1 MLSSFSKIYKEQ
13 QTIKNNAPNE
23 DLRIR
28 NHCYFLH
35 LRRVLHEKF
44 PSILSF
50 LLSNDA
56 RLTEIE
62 LGNVHVKADG
72 TWFTI
77 IPKSLHTQIKIDKDG
92 KLHTIMEG
100 VYLNSHLMP
109 VYSYLDIICNIRDD
123 VGLFMKIID
132 FYEQFRLKWFGAH
145 RYLKFYKYL
154 LVVWKTRLPKDLR
167 ILIWNEVLS

>member
-13 QTIKNNAPNE
+13 QTIKNKSQNE

-35 LRRVLHEKF
+35 LRRVLQEEF
-44 PSILSF
+44 PSIISF
-50 LLSNDA
+50 LLSDDA

-62 LGNVHVKADG
+62 LGNTNVKADG
-72 TWFTI
+72 TGFVI
-77 IPKSLHTQIKIDKDG
+77 LPKSLHTQIKMDKNC
-92 KLHTIMEG
+92 KLCSMEG
-100 VYLNSHLMP
+100 VYASSHP
-109 VYSYLDIICNIRDD
+109 IQVYSYLDTICNIRDD
-123 VGLFMKIID
+123 VGLFMKIIE

-145 RYLKFYKYL
+145 RYLKLYKYL

>member
-35 LRRVLHEKF
+35 LRRVLQEEF
-44 PSILSF
+44 PSIVSF

-56 RLTEIE
+56 QFIEIE
-62 LGNVHVKADG
+62 LNNISVKAEG
-72 TWFTI
+72 TGFTI
-77 IPKSLHTQIKIDKDG
+77 TPRRLHTQIKINKFG
-92 KLHTIMEG
+92 KLCSMEG
-100 VYLNSHLMP
+100 VYPNSESISVH
-109 VYSYLDIICNIRDD
+109 SYLDTICNIRDD

-132 FYEQFRLKWFGAH
+132 FYEQFRRKWFGAH

>member
-1 MLSSFSKIYKEQ
+1 MLSSLSKIYKEQ
-13 QTIKNNAPNE
+13 QTIKNNTPNE

-35 LRRVLHEKF
+35 LRRVLQEEF
-44 PSILSF
+44 PSIVTF

-56 RLTEIE
+56 QLMEIE
-62 LGNVHVKADG
+62 LKNITVTADAM
-72 TWFTI
+72 WFCIT
-77 IPKSLHTQIKIDKDG
+77 PRYFNTQIKIDRDG
-92 KLHTIMEG
+92 NIRTIEG
-100 VYLNSHLMP
+100 VYIQTKSVSVH
-109 VYSYLDIICNIRDD
+109 SYLDTICNIRDD
-123 VGLFMKIID
+123 VGLFMKIIE